1 MGQRKLFKGHSP
13 VDRASN
19 RSEKVLNASAID
31 CGMQKERNR
40 AMRTLFRKA
49 FPASQNHLALFVDKS
64 TYPVFDR
71 VAG

>member
-19 RSEKVLNASAID
+19 RSENALNASAID

-40 AMRTLFRKA
+40 AMRSIAESLGFIR
-49 FPASQNHLALFVDKS
+49 
-64 TYPVFDR
+64 R
-71 VAG
+71 CIR